1 MSNLKE
7 TDAARVPW
15 TQADSL
21 TLVIVGL
28 ESCNGEIASSRS
40 LEPDAVRVL
49 GPIVGV
55 SGGWIRVGDVNG
67 VDGGE
72 RNGFGED
79 GYGSGEDGYGSGEDG
94 SISSGACNSDTLSPA
109 SKPSE
114 IVDIR
119 SDETTRSTLRSA
131 EAETGM
137 PPMIWLINS
146 TISSALEIEAV
157 LFFFRTSLNNKLS
170 FARIST
176 GLIGVS

>member
-67 VDGGE
+67 VDGGD
-72 RNGFGED
+72 RNGF
-79 GYGSGEDGYGSGEDG
+79 GEDGYGSGEDG

-157 LFFFRTSLNNKLS
+157 LFFFRTSLNNRLS